1 MESWVNNVH
10 KDAFLPPELTGV
22 VEEPEEDVA
31 PANPR
36 WDQAHRESCCTW
48 GSWLGPAVCMRAE
61 ASQISWLWGGGPDER
76 VLSPDMNKAWAVF
89 FLSFQNV

>member
-1 MESWVNNVH
+1 MPLLFPVSDEQSKDRANRAMESWVNNVH

-36 WDQAHRESCCTW
+36 
-48 GSWLGPAVCMRAE
+48 
-61 ASQISWLWGGGPDER
+61 
-76 VLSPDMNKAWAVF
+76 
-89 FLSFQNV
+89 